1 MGIGAALQQI
11 GGGLMS
17 WGMQRNDQK
26 GQQAAAEQARQRD
39 LEDWKAR
46 QAFLQRMQV
55 PEERQAQVYNEQ
67 LKKAQLVK
75 REWQVGADG
84 VGTWAETGRQDVPAP
99 PGKTETF
106 RQGDEDVTALIN
118 PQTGEVIKELG
129 RGSAYA
135 PSQRSG
141 GGGMGGGSAPRGKA
155 PTGYRFTQDGDLEA
169 IPGGPADKPAVGED
183 AIKLNSGDRKN
194 IATTRQKLGTLDAI
208 ENQLSNVE
216 ALFEPLKG
224 SWSAGGAGQ
233 GRLPTEEGRKFD
245 AAVAQ
250 LSPLMRQLTR
260 VPGEGAVSDYETQLL
275 ERAALNRG
283 DYESTT
289 EEKLKAARELVNEMR
304 KAHAMSLETYGLGP
318 DGKPIG
324 EAKEA
329 GPAAKA
335 PASGG
340 YRVGDVITEGGK
352 RYRVVGGTPDDP
364 EVEPL

>member
-11 GGGLMS
+11 GQMYL
-17 WGMQRNDQK
+17 QRNFQK
-26 GQQAAAEQARQRD
+26 QDEKRQEETRRRNLAED
-39 LEDWKAR
+39 DKLWK
-46 QAFLQRMQV
+46 
-55 PEERQAQVYNEQ
+55 ERQAYLARLNPPQERVRQVYDEQ
-67 LKKAQLVK
+67 KRNALNIREQWDPESGSWREQGRDPVVTQPELKTYKS
-75 REWQVGADG
+75 
-84 VGTWAETGRQDVPAP
+84 
-99 PGKTETF
+99 
-106 RQGDEDVTALIN
+106 GDQEITALLN
-118 PQTGEVIKELG
+118 PQTGETVKEIG
-129 RGSAYA
+129 RGSAYS

-141 GGGMGGGSAPRGKA
+141 GGSGGGGPSRGKA
-155 PTGYRFTQDGDLEA
+155 PTGYRYTEDGDLEA
-169 IPGGPADKPAVGED
+169 IPGGPADKPSVGVD

-289 EEKLKAARELVNEMR
+289 QEKLKAARELVNEMR

-318 DGKPIG
+318 DGKPVG
-324 EAKEA
+324 GSKEA

-335 PASGG
+335 PANGG